1 MKISKQAMQV
11 KPSATLS
18 VFAEAKKIQLK
29 GEHVI
34 NFGVGEPDFI
44 SPSPALSYAKRAI
57 DNGKTHYNPVSGLP
71 DLKIEVC
78 KYYKNRFGLNFSP
91 SDVIIGAGVKP
102 LLFEALY
109 SLLDNNDEVVVFTPA
124 WVSYVEQIRLC
135 GGKEILIDTT
145 TNSFQPD
152 IEALCQNINPRTVG
166 IIINN
171 PCNPT
176 GAVYSQSSLNAIA
189 DIVLEKDIW
198 IIYDEIYER
207 LVYGEEKHHNLLEM
221 RPDLKNN
228 VIIMNGV
235 SKAFAM
241 TGWRIGYALG
251 PEEIIS
257 RMISIQGHITSDAA
271 SISQWAS
278 LGALKEADADVE
290 NMKNEFAMRRELLVE
305 LLAEIPYIS
314 FNQPKGTFYLF
325 LDIKKCLGKRHGQ
338 ILVEDDI
345 SFCSSLLQ
353 SKKVATVPGSAFMAP
368 GFIRIS
374 YANSREDILE
384 GITRL
389 RQYLT
394 ELS

>member
-1 MKISKQAMQV
+1 MKISKKAMQV

-18 VFAEAKKIQLK
+18 VFAEAKKIQLT

-44 SPSPALSYAKRAI
+44 SPPPALFYAKRAI

-71 DLKIEVC
+71 ELKIEVC
-78 KYYKNRFGLNFSP
+78 NYYQSRFGLNFSP
-91 SDVIIGAGVKP
+91 SDVIIGTGVKP

-109 SLLDNNDEVVVFTPA
+109 SLLDTNDEVVVFTPA

-135 GGKEILIDTT
+135 GGKEVLIDTT
-145 TNSFQPD
+145 RNSFQPD
-152 IEALCQNINPRTVG
+152 IEVLHKSINSKTVG

-176 GAVYSQSSLNAIA
+176 GAVYSSSSLNAIA
-189 DIVLEKDIW
+189 DIALEKDIW

-207 LVYGEEKHHNLLEM
+207 LVYGEEKYHNILKL

-228 VIIMNGV
+228 VILMNGV

-278 LGALKEADADVE
+278 VGALKEADPDVE
-290 NMKNEFAMRRELLVE
+290 NMRNEFAMRRDLILE

-314 FNQPKGTFYLF
+314 FNQPKGTFYVF
-325 LDIKKCLGKRHGQ
+325 LDIKDCLGKHHDQ
-338 ILVEDDI
+338 ILLEDDI
-345 SFCSSLLQ
+345 SFCSTLLK

-368 GFIRIS
+368 GFLRIS

-384 GITRL
+384 GMRKL
-389 RQYLT
+389 RQYLE